1 MAIGEE
7 AARVSQLISVL
18 NAFVVRDLAVDTL
31 LLRATAEA
39 ILKPDS
45 TDNRYLVGPQDALQL
60 RLRGEGGSA
69 ENTHRGCN

>member
-1 MAIGEE
+1 
-7 AARVSQLISVL
+7 
-18 NAFVVRDLAVDTL
+18 VVRGLAVDRL
-31 LLRATAEA
+31 LLQGKPEA

-45 TDNRYLVGPQDALQL
+45 TGNRYLIGLQDALQL